1 MHSSDELLLKGL
13 SQSEAE
19 SRLLQYGPN
28 TLPVAKKPG
37 LLQIFLHQH
46 KSPFIYVLLVAAIVS
61 FALGQIINCVFIF
74 LVLLLN
80 ASIGT
85 FQEYAAQKAATGLEK
100 LVPQRATVYRDG
112 KPVVIDAAEI
122 VPGDI
127 VALVSG
133 DKVPA
138 DLRLLELQDL
148 QIDES
153 MLTGESIAAEKNL
166 QTMSTDATPVGDRL
180 DMAFAGT
187 MVLRGR
193 AKGEVKTTGLL
204 TEFGKIV
211 TDVSAESAAQ
221 PPLMQ
226 RMHTFTMRVTYAMLI
241 LICIIFI
248 ITLMRGDDIQTVF
261 FLGVALAVSAIPEG
275 LPVAITVALAI
286 GMRRM
291 AKVGVIIRN
300 LVAVESLGSCTLI
313 ASDKTGTLTVNEMT
327 IRKIILADGNE
338 FSITGEGMDI
348 HGQIEAQGTTEYSS
362 ANENLQ
368 LLVHGAALANKAYL
382 EFKDGQPEGHGDA
395 VDVAFLVLA
404 EKAGLRTET
413 LRKLHTELGNIP
425 YESQN
430 AFAASIN
437 QYGDA
442 IEFFL
447 KGSVENLLE
456 MCVASEQTEALKK
469 QAELLAR
476 QGYRV
481 MGVAHRV
488 LDQVPGDPHAC
499 LDAMEM
505 IGIVGM
511 IDPLRPEA
519 ITAVKECRQSHIR
532 VAMITGDH
540 PDTASVLARELGIAR
555 LGTSRPKDPTVS
567 GTELAEAQLQGGSKF
582 DDIVAATNVYAR
594 VAPRQKM
601 EIVQSFIKQG
611 EFVAVTGDGIN
622 DAPALK
628 HAHIGISMG
637 KRGSDMARES
647 SDMILTDDNFASI
660 VQGIKQGRIV
670 YNNIRKVIFL
680 LISTGAAEITLIM
693 LSIIS
698 GLPLPLL
705 PLQLLWLNLV
715 TNGIQ
720 DVALVFEPEEG
731 NELQQKPRDP
741 DEPIFN
747 RLMIER
753 VTVNAV
759 VMGCLAFAVFYWQI
773 NMGTDEVAARNIT
786 LLLMV
791 LFENVHVFNSRS
803 ERISI
808 FRQNFFG
815 NPLLLFGVLGSQ
827 AIHIIAMHTPGL
839 NSVLQIE
846 PVSPELWSQLLSVS
860 LILIIVDE
868 THKYWHNRSNESQA
882 IIPSTMN

>member
-37 LLQIFLHQH
+37 LLQIFLHQY

-368 LLVHGAALANKAYL
+368 LLVHGAALANEAYL
-382 EFKDGQPEGHGDA
+382 EFKDGQPKGHGDA

-815 NPLLLFGVLGSQ
+815 NPLLLFGMLGSQ
-827 AIHIIAMHTPGL
+827 AIHIIAMHTPSL

>member
-37 LLQIFLHQH
+37 LLQIFLHQY

-166 QTMSTDATPVGDRL
+166 QTLSTDATPVGDRL

-368 LLVHGAALANKAYL
+368 LLVHGAALANEAYL

-815 NPLLLFGVLGSQ
+815 NPLLLFGMLGSQ

>member
-1 MHSSDELLLKGL
+1 MTDENGLLGL

-19 SRLLQYGPN
+19 LRLQQYGPN
-28 TLPVAKKPG
+28 SLPAAKKPS
-37 LLQIFLHQH
+37 LLQIFAHQY
-46 KSPFIYVLLVAAIVS
+46 KSPFIYVLLAAALVS
-61 FALGQIINCVFIF
+61 LALGQIINCVFIF

-85 FQEYAAQKAATGLEK
+85 FQEYAAQQAALGLEK
-100 LVPQRATVYRDG
+100 MVPLKASVYRDG
-112 KPVVIDAAEI
+112 KPIIIDAGEV
-122 VPGDI
+122 VPGDL
-127 VALVSG
+127 VMLVSG

-138 DLRLLELQDL
+138 DIRIVELQDL
-148 QIDES
+148 HIDES
-153 MLTGESIAAEKNL
+153 MLTGESIAAEKNID
-166 QTMSTDATPVGDRL
+166 TESSDATSVGDRL

-187 MVLRGR
+187 MVMRGR
-193 AKGEVKTTGLL
+193 AKGEVTTTGLS
-204 TEFGKIV
+204 TEIGKIV
-211 TDVSAESAAQ
+211 SDVSTESAAQ

-226 RMHTFTMRVTYAMLI
+226 RMHAFTMRVTYAMLI
-241 LICIIFI
+241 LISVIFL
-248 ITLMRGDDIQTVF
+248 ITLLRGDDLQTVF

-291 AKVGVIIRN
+291 AKSGVIIRN

-327 IRKIILADGNE
+327 IQKVQLADGSE
-338 FSITGEGMDI
+338 YSISGEGTDL
-348 HGQIEAQGTTEYSS
+348 HGQISREADGSTEDIMS
-362 ANENLQ
+362 NENLR
-368 LLVHGAALANKAYL
+368 LLIDGSALANEAYL
-382 EFKDGQPEGHGDA
+382 EDTDSGIEGHGDA
-395 VDVAFLVLA
+395 VDLAFLILA
-404 EKAGLRTET
+404 EKSGSRVDTI
-413 LRKLHTELGNIP
+413 RKSHTELGNIP

-430 AFAASIN
+430 AFAASLN
-437 QYGDA
+437 RHGEN
-442 IEFFL
+442 IELFV
-447 KGSVENLLE
+447 KGSVECLLE
-456 MCVASEQTEALKK
+456 MCSYTEQGEALQRKSG
-469 QAELLAR
+469 LLAR

-481 MGVAHRV
+481 LGIAHRRLETPPNDLHQHLHNLELLGV
-488 LDQVPGDPHAC
+488 
-499 LDAMEM
+499 
-505 IGIVGM
+505 VGM
-511 IDPLRPEA
+511 IDPLRPEV
-519 ITAVKECRQSHIR
+519 IEAVHDCRRAHIK
-532 VAMITGDH
+532 VAMVTGDH
-540 PDTASVLARELGIAR
+540 PETASVLAGELGIAR
-555 LGTSRPKDPTVS
+555 HGISRPADHAVTGS
-567 GTELAEAQLQGGSKF
+567 QLAEANEKGDEEF
-582 DDIVAATNVYAR
+582 DALVASSGVFAR

-601 EIVQSFIKQG
+601 EIVQSYIKRG

-660 VQGIKQGRIV
+660 VQGVKQGRIV

-693 LSIIS
+693 LSILS

-731 NELQQKPRDP
+731 NELSERPRDP
-741 DEPIFN
+741 NEPIFN

-753 VTVNAV
+753 VAVNAV
-759 VMGCLAFAVFYWQI
+759 IMGCLAFAVFYWQI
-773 NMGTDEVAARNIT
+773 QQGVDEVAARNVT

-803 ERISI
+803 EKISI

-815 NPLLLFGVLGSQ
+815 NPFLLFGMLAAQG
-827 AIHIIAMHTPGL
+827 IHILAMHTPGL
-839 NSVLQIE
+839 RDVLGIE
-846 PVSPELWSQLLSVS
+846 PVSFELWSQLLLIS
-860 LILIIVDE
+860 LLLVVVDE
-868 THKYWHNRSNESQA
+868 LHKFWHLRFASKTDGSSHA
-882 IIPSTMN
+882 I

>member
-37 LLQIFLHQH
+37 LLQIFLHQY

-153 MLTGESIAAEKNL
+153 MLTGESIAAVKNL
-166 QTMSTDATPVGDRL
+166 QTLSTDATPVGDRF

-368 LLVHGAALANKAYL
+368 LLVHGAALANEAYL

-413 LRKLHTELGNIP
+413 LRKLHPELGNIP

-447 KGSVENLLE
+447 KGSVENLLA

-476 QGYRV
+476 QGCRV

-499 LDAMEM
+499 LNTMEM

-567 GTELAEAQLQGGSKF
+567 GTQLAEAQLQGGSKF

-720 DVALVFEPEEG
+720 DIALVFETEEG
-731 NELQQKPRDP
+731 NELQQKPRDHE
-741 DEPIFN
+741 EPIFN

-753 VTVNAV
+753 VMVNAI

-815 NPLLLFGVLGSQ
+815 NPLLLFGMLGSQ

>member
-1 MHSSDELLLKGL
+1 MA
-13 SQSEAE
+13 QTP
-19 SRLLQYGPN
+19 SRLQ
-28 TLPVAKKPG
+28 
-37 LLQIFLHQH
+37 
-46 KSPFIYVLLVAAIVS
+46 KSQACCRYFFISIKAPFIYVLLVAAIVS

-153 MLTGESIAAEKNL
+153 MLTGESIAAVKNL
-166 QTMSTDATPVGDRL
+166 QTLSTDATPVGDRF

-211 TDVSAESAAQ
+211 TDFSAESAAQ

-338 FSITGEGMDI
+338 FSISGEGMDI
-348 HGQIEAQGTTEYSS
+348 HGQIEAAQGTTEYSS

-368 LLVHGAALANKAYL
+368 LLVHGAALANEAYL

-404 EKAGLRTET
+404 EKAGLRT
-413 LRKLHTELGNIP
+413 
-425 YESQN
+425 
-430 AFAASIN
+430 
-437 QYGDA
+437 
-442 IEFFL
+442 
-447 KGSVENLLE
+447 
-456 MCVASEQTEALKK
+456 
-469 QAELLAR
+469 
-476 QGYRV
+476 
-481 MGVAHRV
+481 
-488 LDQVPGDPHAC
+488 
-499 LDAMEM
+499 
-505 IGIVGM
+505 
-511 IDPLRPEA
+511 
-519 ITAVKECRQSHIR
+519 
-532 VAMITGDH
+532 
-540 PDTASVLARELGIAR
+540 
-555 LGTSRPKDPTVS
+555 
-567 GTELAEAQLQGGSKF
+567 
-582 DDIVAATNVYAR
+582 
-594 VAPRQKM
+594 
-601 EIVQSFIKQG
+601 
-611 EFVAVTGDGIN
+611 
-622 DAPALK
+622 
-628 HAHIGISMG
+628 
-637 KRGSDMARES
+637 
-647 SDMILTDDNFASI
+647 
-660 VQGIKQGRIV
+660 
-670 YNNIRKVIFL
+670 
-680 LISTGAAEITLIM
+680 
-693 LSIIS
+693 
-698 GLPLPLL
+698 
-705 PLQLLWLNLV
+705 
-715 TNGIQ
+715 
-720 DVALVFEPEEG
+720 
-731 NELQQKPRDP
+731 
-741 DEPIFN
+741 
-747 RLMIER
+747 
-753 VTVNAV
+753 
-759 VMGCLAFAVFYWQI
+759 
-773 NMGTDEVAARNIT
+773 
-786 LLLMV
+786 
-791 LFENVHVFNSRS
+791 
-803 ERISI
+803 
-808 FRQNFFG
+808 
-815 NPLLLFGVLGSQ
+815 
-827 AIHIIAMHTPGL
+827 
-839 NSVLQIE
+839 
-846 PVSPELWSQLLSVS
+846 
-860 LILIIVDE
+860 
-868 THKYWHNRSNESQA
+868 
-882 IIPSTMN
+882 

>member
-1 MHSSDELLLKGL
+1 
-13 SQSEAE
+13 
-19 SRLLQYGPN
+19 
-28 TLPVAKKPG
+28 
-37 LLQIFLHQH
+37 
-46 KSPFIYVLLVAAIVS
+46 
-61 FALGQIINCVFIF
+61 
-74 LVLLLN
+74 
-80 ASIGT
+80 
-85 FQEYAAQKAATGLEK
+85 
-100 LVPQRATVYRDG
+100 
-112 KPVVIDAAEI
+112 
-122 VPGDI
+122 
-127 VALVSG
+127 
-133 DKVPA
+133 
-138 DLRLLELQDL
+138 
-148 QIDES
+148 
-153 MLTGESIAAEKNL
+153 
-166 QTMSTDATPVGDRL
+166 
-180 DMAFAGT
+180 
-187 MVLRGR
+187 
-193 AKGEVKTTGLL
+193 
-204 TEFGKIV
+204 
-211 TDVSAESAAQ
+211 
-221 PPLMQ
+221 
-226 RMHTFTMRVTYAMLI
+226 MHTFTMRVTFAMLI

-338 FSITGEGMDI
+338 FSISGEGMDI
-348 HGQIEAQGTTEYSS
+348 HGQIDSQGTTEYSS

-368 LLVHGAALANKAYL
+368 LLVNGAALANEAYL
-382 EFKDGQPEGHGDA
+382 EFKDEQPEGHGDA

-437 QYGDA
+437 QYGDV

-447 KGSVENLLE
+447 KGSVESLLG
-456 MCVASEQTEALKK
+456 MCIASEQTEALKK

-720 DVALVFEPEEG
+720 DIALVFETEEG

-741 DEPIFN
+741 EEPIFN

-753 VTVNAV
+753 VTVNAI

-773 NMGTDEVAARNIT
+773 NMRTDEVAARNIT

-815 NPLLLFGVLGSQ
+815 NPLLLFGMLGSQ

-846 PVSPELWSQLLSVS
+846 PFSPELWSQLLSVS

-868 THKYWHNRSNESQA
+868 THKYWHNLSNESQA

>member
-1 MHSSDELLLKGL
+1 M
-13 SQSEAE
+13 
-19 SRLLQYGPN
+19 
-28 TLPVAKKPG
+28 
-37 LLQIFLHQH
+37 
-46 KSPFIYVLLVAAIVS
+46 
-61 FALGQIINCVFIF
+61 
-74 LVLLLN
+74 
-80 ASIGT
+80 
-85 FQEYAAQKAATGLEK
+85 
-100 LVPQRATVYRDG
+100 
-112 KPVVIDAAEI
+112 
-122 VPGDI
+122 
-127 VALVSG
+127 
-133 DKVPA
+133 
-138 DLRLLELQDL
+138 
-148 QIDES
+148 
-153 MLTGESIAAEKNL
+153 
-166 QTMSTDATPVGDRL
+166 
-180 DMAFAGT
+180 
-187 MVLRGR
+187 
-193 AKGEVKTTGLL
+193 
-204 TEFGKIV
+204 
-211 TDVSAESAAQ
+211 
-221 PPLMQ
+221 
-226 RMHTFTMRVTYAMLI
+226 
-241 LICIIFI
+241 
-248 ITLMRGDDIQTVF
+248 
-261 FLGVALAVSAIPEG
+261 
-275 LPVAITVALAI
+275 
-286 GMRRM
+286 
-291 AKVGVIIRN
+291 
-300 LVAVESLGSCTLI
+300 
-313 ASDKTGTLTVNEMT
+313 
-327 IRKIILADGNE
+327 
-338 FSITGEGMDI
+338 
-348 HGQIEAQGTTEYSS
+348 
-362 ANENLQ
+362 
-368 LLVHGAALANKAYL
+368 
-382 EFKDGQPEGHGDA
+382 
-395 VDVAFLVLA
+395 AFLVLA

-499 LDAMEM
+499 LNTMEM

-567 GTELAEAQLQGGSKF
+567 GTQLAEAQLQRGSKF

-705 PLQLLWLNLV
+705 PLQLLWLSLV

-741 DEPIFN
+741 EEPIFN

-753 VTVNAV
+753 VTVNAI

-773 NMGTDEVAARNIT
+773 HMGTDEVAARNIT

-815 NPLLLFGVLGSQ
+815 NPLLLFGMLGSQ

-839 NSVLQIE
+839 KSVLQIE

>member
-37 LLQIFLHQH
+37 LLQIFLHQY

-338 FSITGEGMDI
+338 FSITGEGMDT

-368 LLVHGAALANKAYL
+368 LLVHGAALANEAYL
-382 EFKDGQPEGHGDA
+382 KFKDGQPEGHGDA

-815 NPLLLFGVLGSQ
+815 NPLLLFGMLGSQ

>member
-1 MHSSDELLLKGL
+1 MHSSDALMLQGL

-19 SRLLQYGPN
+19 TRLLKYGPN

-37 LLQIFLHQH
+37 LLQIFLHQY

-61 FALGQIINCVFIF
+61 LSLGQIINCVFIF

-138 DLRLLELQDL
+138 DLKLLELQDL

-166 QTMSTDATPVGDRL
+166 QTLSTDITPVGDRL

-211 TDVSAESAAQ
+211 SDVSAESSAQ

-226 RMHTFTMRVTYAMLI
+226 RMHAFTMRVTFAMLI
-241 LICIIFI
+241 LIFIIFI
-248 ITLMRGDDIQTVF
+248 ITLIRGEDLQTVF

-291 AKVGVIIRN
+291 ANAGVIIRN

-327 IRKIILADGNE
+327 IRKVILADGNE
-338 FSITGEGMDI
+338 YSISGEGLNI
-348 HGQIEAQGTTEYSS
+348 HGEINAQDITNTLSS
-362 ANENLQ
+362 NQNLQ
-368 LLVHGAALANKAYL
+368 LLINGAALANEAYL
-382 EFKDGQPEGHGDA
+382 EFKDEQIEGHGDA

-404 EKAGLRTET
+404 EKAGLRTEI
-413 LRKLHTELGNIP
+413 LRKLHPESGSIP

-430 AFAASIN
+430 AFAGSIN
-437 QYGDA
+437 HYDDS
-442 IEFFL
+442 IHFFL
-447 KGSVENLLE
+447 KGSVESLLE
-456 MCVASEQTEALKK
+456 MCIPSVQNEQLKV
-469 QAELLAR
+469 QTELLAR

-481 MGVAHRV
+481 LGIAHRI
-488 LDQVPGDPHAC
+488 LKEVPGEPNAY
-499 LDAMEM
+499 LNSMEM

-519 ITAVKECRQSHIR
+519 IAAVKECRQSHIR

-540 PDTASVLARELGIAR
+540 PDTASVLARELGISR
-555 LGTSRPKDPTVS
+555 LGGSRPKDPTVT
-567 GTELAEAQLQGGSKF
+567 GTQLAEAQLRGGNEF
-582 DDIVAATNVYAR
+582 DDIVRSCNVYAR

-741 DEPIFN
+741 EEPIFN

-753 VTVNAV
+753 VSVNAI

-773 NMGTDEVAARNIT
+773 NMGTDEVSARNIT

-815 NPLLLFGVLGSQ
+815 NPLLLLGMLGSQ
-827 AIHIIAMHTPGL
+827 AIHIFAMHIPGL
-839 NSVLQIE
+839 NSVLQIK
-846 PVSPELWSQLLSVS
+846 PVSPELWSQLLAIS
-860 LILIIVDE
+860 LLLITVDE
-868 THKYWHNRSNESQA
+868 AHKYWHNRSN
-882 IIPSTMN
+882 IIPVTLD